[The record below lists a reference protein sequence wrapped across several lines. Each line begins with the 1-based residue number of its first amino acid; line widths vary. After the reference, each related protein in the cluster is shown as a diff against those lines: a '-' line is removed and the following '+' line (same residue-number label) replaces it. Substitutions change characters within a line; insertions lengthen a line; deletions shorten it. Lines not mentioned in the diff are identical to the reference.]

1 MRLPRIGEPRPGRAI
16 SAPLERCTLFA
27 MTAKTTARPGR
38 NEPCHCG
45 SGRKYKLCC
54 LEKDNAAMTAANAR
68 AAADAGAQPAE
79 AAREVPKRTTRHQTE
94 QPWKASTSRVFVPRP
109 RGPRKVGGG

>member
-1 MRLPRIGEPRPGRAI
+1 
-16 SAPLERCTLFA
+16 

-54 LEKDNAAMTAANAR
+54 LEKDNVALTAANAR
-68 AAADAGAQPAE
+68 TAAAQPAE
-79 AAREVPKRTTRHQTE
+79 AVREVPKRTTTHQTE

-109 RGPRKVGGG
+109 RGPRKVGGS